1 MTTAAPTLRDRKK
14 VRTAAAIF
22 DAAVAL
28 MADRSYADITVEE
41 ICERAEVGRATFFR
55 SYGTKAGL
63 LGEFAR
69 RMAELADA
77 TLAASDAQTGAA
89 QLGVIEEVI
98 RTAWADSD
106 AGIREMGAETIRAG
120 MPRGGLDMHAEL
132 IALIADIVRRG
143 QEAGEFRQTALT
155 PEVLSWMLIV
165 NLGLCVMDW
174 LDHPDAG
181 PLGDRTTE
189 VLNLMLAGLGSG
201 SLRSGT
207 VGR

>member
-14 VRTAAAIF
+14 VRTSAAIF

-55 SYGTKAGL
+55 SYGSKAGL

-69 RMAELADA
+69 QMAEVAAA
-77 TLAASDAQTGAA
+77 TLAASSAETAEA
-89 QLGVIEEVI
+89 RLGVIEEVV
-98 RTAWADSD
+98 RDTWLESD

-132 IALIADIVRRG
+132 IALIAEIMRSG
-143 QEAGEFRQTALT
+143 QESGEFRTTALT
-155 PEVLSWMLIV
+155 PELLSWMLIV

-174 LDHPDAG
+174 LDHPEGA
-181 PLGDRTTE
+181 PLGERTRAALD
-189 VLNLMLAGLGSG
+189 VQLAGL
-201 SLRSGT
+201 RQPPKN
-207 VGR
+207 